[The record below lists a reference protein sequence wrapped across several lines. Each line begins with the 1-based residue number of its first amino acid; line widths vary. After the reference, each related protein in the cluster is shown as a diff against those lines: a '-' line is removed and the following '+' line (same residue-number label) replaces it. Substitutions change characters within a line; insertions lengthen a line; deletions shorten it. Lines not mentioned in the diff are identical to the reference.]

1 MNAFAYKA
9 KNNKRKDNMSTI
21 TEEKRKHFLTDVA
34 AIRLSLIVL
43 LVVYHAF
50 CIYTGAWDSPFPED
64 AQISAYKWL
73 GMIIHCF
80 RLETMVFIS
89 GYLLGFQSIRKPDA
103 LSVHA
108 CVARK
113 AKRILLPCLLFGVV
127 YYVMFYDLHAPWY
140 TILLR
145 LLGGCGH
152 LWFLPMIFWCFVFV
166 YLISK
171 VFPPPIG
178 KNGNKW
184 LYVILAVSLAL
195 TIVNPFGSLRF
206 GLGSIGWYFLYF
218 LLGFTVKT
226 QMVAFPKSNA
236 RNLLLACLIFAA
248 TSVAYVLVRDYAA
261 VSFAEKAARYILSG
275 LLHTTNALA
284 AIFVIYNAANA
295 KKAAAYLQD
304 KPLLITLSGYCYGVY
319 IYQQFVLKLLYY
331 HTPLPPVLGRYWL
344 PWVATAITVAASL
357 LLCHYSL
364 KTRLGRFLIG

>member
-1 MNAFAYKA
+1 M
-9 KNNKRKDNMSTI
+9 
-21 TEEKRKHFLTDVA
+21 
-34 AIRLSLIVL
+34 
-43 LVVYHAF
+43 
-50 CIYTGAWDSPFPED
+50 
-64 AQISAYKWL
+64 
-73 GMIIHCF
+73 
-80 RLETMVFIS
+80 
-89 GYLLGFQSIRKPDA
+89 
-103 LSVHA
+103 
-108 CVARK
+108 
-113 AKRILLPCLLFGVV
+113 
-127 YYVMFYDLHAPWY
+127 
-140 TILLR
+140 
-145 LLGGCGH
+145 
-152 LWFLPMIFWCFVFV
+152 
-166 YLISK
+166 
-171 VFPPPIG
+171 
-178 KNGNKW
+178 
-184 LYVILAVSLAL
+184 ILAVSLAL

>member
-1 MNAFAYKA
+1 
-9 KNNKRKDNMSTI
+9 MSTI

-80 RLETMVFIS
+80 QLETMVFIS

-108 CVARK
+108 CVVRK

-171 VFPPPIG
+171 VLPPPNRQKREQMAVCDTGCVVGADNCQSFWQSSLRIG
-178 KNGNKW
+178 KHW
-184 LYVILAVSLAL
+184 LV
-195 TIVNPFGSLRF
+195 
-206 GLGSIGWYFLYF
+206 
-218 LLGFTVKT
+218 
-226 QMVAFPKSNA
+226 FPV
-236 RNLLLACLIFAA
+236 F
-248 TSVAYVLVRDYAA
+248 SV
-261 VSFAEKAARYILSG
+261 
-275 LLHTTNALA
+275 
-284 AIFVIYNAANA
+284 
-295 KKAAAYLQD
+295 
-304 KPLLITLSGYCYGVY
+304 GV
-319 IYQQFVLKLLYY
+319 
-331 HTPLPPVLGRYWL
+331 HR
-344 PWVATAITVAASL
+344 
-357 LLCHYSL
+357 
-364 KTRLGRFLIG
+364 